1 MCAEGASNHAKRR
14 MRFSTLRLSN
24 LSWDEDRGNLLHEHG
39 SMEHIAFAN
48 PFMGWPCA
56 RKILLSLFFQ
66 PVEEVEE
73 SQC

>member
-1 MCAEGASNHAKRR
+1 MCAEGASNHAKRG

-56 RKILLSLFFQ
+56 
-66 PVEEVEE
+66 
-73 SQC
+73 